1 MTLTDTQLRFLRDAA
16 QRVPLDRVHEAYVF
30 APMRQGGVETGVA
43 VIVVSLAPAAAEP
56 GEAPAPE
63 VPAPDAEPHA
73 VAPLAGDEPVGSEEE
88 HVKDAV
94 AQVMADADVTAA
106 PLDEVPAS
114 VEEAAAELAELL
126 EAEPRAEAEP
136 EPVTEEPP
144 VRHTVYTAR
153 YRLQLKG
160 PERGRWEVDVVEEAD
175 APLVTVDAVVRGVQH
190 RAGDEHEV
198 ERLTADVFLAV
209 AQGATI
215 WPTAP

>member
-1 MTLTDTQLRFLRDAA
+1 MTLSDTQLRFLRDAA
-16 QRVPLDRVHEAYVF
+16 QRVPLERVHEAYVF

-43 VIVVSLAPAAAEP
+43 VIVVALAPAAEEP
-56 GEAPAPE
+56 GGATAPE
-63 VPAPDAEPHA
+63 ASEPAAEPHA
-73 VAPLAGDEPVGSEEE
+73 AAPLAGDEPVGSEEE
-88 HVKDAV
+88 HLKDAM
-94 AQVMADADVTAA
+94 AQLMADADVAA
-106 PLDEVPAS
+106 GPLEEPPAS
-114 VEEAAAELAELL
+114 AEEPAAELDELL
-126 EAEPRAEAEP
+126 EAEPRAE
-136 EPVTEEPP
+136 EEPAPVEEEQP

-160 PERGRWEVDVVEEAD
+160 PERGKWEVDVVEEAD

-209 AQGATI
+209 AQGATV